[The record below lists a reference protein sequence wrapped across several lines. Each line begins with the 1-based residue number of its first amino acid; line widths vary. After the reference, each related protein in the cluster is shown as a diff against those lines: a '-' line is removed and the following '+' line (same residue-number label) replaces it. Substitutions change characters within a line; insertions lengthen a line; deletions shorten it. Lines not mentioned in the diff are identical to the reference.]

1 MVLINS
7 IETHYICFEAQGY
20 NNCLRYMYMYK
31 AKPEHLILIYLN
43 VCLFSDVLIVITVD
57 IASHLHP
64 MRSFF
69 MLRRQMLL

>member
-7 IETHYICFEAQGY
+7 IKTHYICFEAQGY
-20 NNCLRYMYMYK
+20 NNCLRYMYK

-43 VCLFSDVLIVITVD
+43 VCHFLDVLIVITVD
-57 IASHLHP
+57 IASHLQP